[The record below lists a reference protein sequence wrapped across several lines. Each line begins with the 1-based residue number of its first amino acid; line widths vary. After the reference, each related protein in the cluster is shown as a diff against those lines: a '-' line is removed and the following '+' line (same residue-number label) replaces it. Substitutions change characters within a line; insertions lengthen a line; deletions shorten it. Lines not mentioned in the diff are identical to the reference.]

1 MEIGKDAVVII
12 EYTVR
17 LADGAFVRG
26 SETTPASMSFVCG
39 YGEALPAL
47 EARLLGME
55 EGAEASFVI
64 PAAEGFG
71 ERDPNLVRRRDF
83 KEYPVGRTLVPGK
96 WAVGTDP
103 RTGATVSH
111 FVVARDE
118 DGVTLDDNHPLAG
131 RDLHY
136 RVRVAAVRA
145 ALPEELAHIRP
156 CETEERAETERRDG
170 GT

>member
-1 MEIGKDAVVII
+1 MEIGKDTVVIL

-17 LADGAFVRG
+17 LADGAYVRG
-26 SETTPASMSFVCG
+26 SEAGPASMNFVCG
-39 YGEALPAL
+39 YGEVLPAL
-47 EARLLGME
+47 EKRLLGME
-55 EGAEASFVI
+55 EGAEASFVV
-64 PAAEGFG
+64 PAAEAFG

-156 CETEERAETERRDG
+156 CEAGEQAEAGEG
-170 GT
+170 NPGA